1 MLENKLFHRLGEQA
15 ELKSKIKSGITNI
28 FVSLIQRHRLIQLSC
43 NFFIRGF
50 TNLNGDDQDHQE
62 ASHLSRVKSN
72 LSDFS
77 QLFWKRCHHFQKGSC

>member
-50 TNLNGDDQDHQE
+50 TNLNGDDQDQ
-62 ASHLSRVKSN
+62 
-72 LSDFS
+72 
-77 QLFWKRCHHFQKGSC
+77 